1 MVKRF
6 LILTIAAVI
15 PAMSNAQETV
25 VVNPVYRRAQTLVN
39 DGNATA
45 GRALVDS
52 MINAAAP
59 GSNDY
64 AEGVYWRAVL
74 AGTAADAEM
83 DYRRI
88 VVDYPRSPRVEDAL
102 IRLSQ
107 LEIAR
112 ANYDGAIRH
121 LNTLMTDYPQSP
133 SRPRAG
139 YWMARAL
146 FDKNDIRGGC
156 VATADA
162 LGRTSENDVE
172 LRNQI
177 TYLNQ
182 RCAGVDLSPPA
193 PVAVLPSSPPV
204 TPSPAPRDTATKT
217 AGPVVL
223 SEKPVVD
230 SAKIERINAPR
241 PVSKPVPVEPSRIE
255 EPLTVK
261 PPATKE
267 KPATGTVYSVQIAA
281 YNVKSQATAMV
292 AKLKKRGYE
301 ARVDGTAAPF
311 RVRIGKYST
320 QAQASAVQRSLKAK
334 QITGFVVQAE
344 TQ

>member
-1 MVKRF
+1 MGRHF
-6 LILTIAAVI
+6 WILIFVAVI
-15 PAMSNAQETV
+15 PATLNAQETA
-25 VVNPVYRRAQTLVN
+25 VVNPAYRRARTLVN

-52 MINAAAP
+52 MVNAAAP
-59 GSNDY
+59 GSNDF
-64 AEGVYWRAVL
+64 AEGIYWRAVL
-74 AGTAADAEM
+74 AGTAAEAEM

-102 IRLSQ
+102 IRLAQ

-112 ANYDGAIRH
+112 ANYDGALRH
-121 LNTLMTDYPQSP
+121 LNALMTDYPQSI

-146 FDKNDIRGGC
+146 FDKNDVRGGC

-162 LGRTSENDVE
+162 LSRTGENDVE

-182 RCAGVDLSPPA
+182 RCAGVDLTPPA
-193 PVAVLPSSPPV
+193 SAAVIQSAPVTTPARDTVAKVLPPPV
-204 TPSPAPRDTATKT
+204 LPEKT
-217 AGPVVL
+217 A
-223 SEKPVVD
+223 VD
-230 SAKIERINAPR
+230 SARTQR
-241 PVSKPVPVEPSRIE
+241 PAE
-255 EPLTVK
+255 T
-261 PPATKE
+261 T
-267 KPATGTVYSVQIAA
+267 KPATGMWSVQVAA
-281 YNVKSQATAMV
+281 YNVKSQAAQMV
-292 AKLKKRGYE
+292 AKLKKSGYE
-301 ARVDGTAAPF
+301 ARVDGTVAPF
-311 RVRIGKYST
+311 RVRIGKYAT
-320 QAQASAVQRSLKAK
+320 QSQASAVQRSLNAK

>member
-1 MVKRF
+1 M
-6 LILTIAAVI
+6 
-15 PAMSNAQETV
+15 
-25 VVNPVYRRAQTLVN
+25 
-39 DGNATA
+39 G
-45 GRALVDS
+45 
-52 MINAAAP
+52 AAAP

-64 AEGVYWRAVL
+64 AEAVFWRAVL

-112 ANYDGAIRH
+112 ANYDGALRH
-121 LNTLMTDYPQSP
+121 LNTLITDYPQSP
-133 SRPRAG
+133 SRARAG

-146 FDKNDIRGGC
+146 FDKNDVRGGC

-162 LGRTSENDVE
+162 LSRTSEDDVE

-182 RCAGVDLSPPA
+182 RCAGVDLTPPAPAAAVVPPA
-193 PVAVLPSSPPV
+193 PVV
-204 TPSPAPRDTATKT
+204 APRDTATKV
-217 AGPVVL
+217 APAQVL
-223 SEKPVVD
+223 PEKPAVD
-230 SAKIERINAPR
+230 SAKIQRPNPRAPIT
-241 PVSKPVPVEPSRIE
+241 KPAPVEPRAE
-255 EPLTVK
+255 EPRAARQPTE
-261 PPATKE
+261 TT
-267 KPATGTVYSVQIAA
+267 KPAAGTVYSVQIAA
-281 YNVKSQATAMV
+281 YNVKTQAIAMV

-301 ARVDGTAAPF
+301 ARVDGTVAPF
-311 RVRIGKYST
+311 RVRIGKYAT